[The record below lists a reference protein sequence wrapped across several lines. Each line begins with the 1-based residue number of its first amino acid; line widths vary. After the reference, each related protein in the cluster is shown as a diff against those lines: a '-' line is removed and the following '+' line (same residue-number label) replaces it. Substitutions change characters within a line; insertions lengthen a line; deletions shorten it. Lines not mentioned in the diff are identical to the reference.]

1 MEASIAVGVLLEGII
16 QRIALATAHE
26 SVSLLIHVA
35 SSLVIFTLALLEVI
49 VIHEVVARVVRRV
62 DVNHLH
68 LAEVRLLEEFEGFEV
83 VALDID
89 VLGVVP
95 IHTILWH
102 RAQGLGD
109 RLRRLT
115 SSLLLTHPV
124 KLVSF
129 GCILHGIIAK
139 QLAEHTEVNGMFD
152 TSRLAILHFGDARRG
167 NAS

>member
-1 MEASIAVGVLLEGII
+1 MEASVAVGVLLEGII
-16 QRIALATAHE
+16 QGAAIATAHE
-26 SVSLLIHVA
+26 SVALLIHVA

-83 VALDID
+83 IALDID
-89 VLGVVP
+89 VLGIVP
-95 IHTILWH
+95 IHTILRH
-102 RAQGLGD
+102 RAQGLVD
-109 RLRRLT
+109 RLCCLT
-115 SSLLLTHPV
+115 SSLLLAHPV

-129 GCILHGIIAK
+129 GGILHGIVAK
-139 QLAEHTEVNGMFD
+139 QLAEHMEVNGMFD
-152 TSRLAILHFGDARRG
+152 TFRLAVLHFGNARWG